1 MHTKPRYIKV
11 KERLIAL
18 DTPKVMGVI
27 NITPDSFYSGSR
39 IPDDSSILEAVS
51 AMLSDGADFIDVG
64 GYSSRPG
71 ASDISPDEEKGRVLR
86 AIRLISGRFP
96 QAVISIDTFRSEVA
110 REAICDC
117 GAHMINDISGGE
129 ADPDMFSLVAELRV
143 PYIMMHMQGTPST
156 MQSAPVYDDVVADI
170 LAWFGKRIVKLHS
183 LGVTDIIIDPGFG
196 FGKTVAH
203 NFDILRRLS
212 DFSVA
217 GLPVMVG
224 LSRKSMVWRTLGQT
238 PDTALNGTTVLN
250 TIALMNGADIIRVH
264 DVKEAKDAVK
274 LLTACGIRGER

>member
-11 KERLIAL
+11 KKRLIAL

-39 IPDDSSILEAVS
+39 IPDDISILEAVS

-71 ASDISPDEEKGRVLR
+71 ASDISPDEEKGRVLS

>member
-39 IPDDSSILEAVS
+39 FPDDSSILEAAS

-86 AIRLISGRFP
+86 AIRLISGTFP